1 MFIPPPLYRTFPLDA
16 VGVSGPL
23 TAAGGIGV
31 DGAMPLPP
39 RRETREKEL
48 RELRDAAMQYG
59 DANEVLNS
67 RAVEVSG
74 IRGGGCYT
82 VGRGRAGAGNTHV
95 RPHFHGARTQVMKHE
110 RQTDGPRVSTHFR
123 THISTHTCR

>member
-1 MFIPPPLYRTFPLDA
+1 
-16 VGVSGPL
+16 
-23 TAAGGIGV
+23 
-31 DGAMPLPP
+31 MPLPP

-74 IRGGGCYT
+74 GRGRT
-82 VGRGRAGAGNTHV
+82 VGRDRAGAGTMH
-95 RPHFHGARTQVMKHE
+95 RFPPTLLYGAL
-110 RQTDGPRVSTHFR
+110 
-123 THISTHTCR
+123 IW

>member
-1 MFIPPPLYRTFPLDA
+1 
-16 VGVSGPL
+16 
-23 TAAGGIGV
+23 
-31 DGAMPLPP
+31 MPLPP

-74 IRGGGCYT
+74 GEGTEEVEGAYCRQRQGGC
-82 VGRGRAGAGNTHV
+82 R
-95 RPHFHGARTQVMKHE
+95 K
-110 RQTDGPRVSTHFR
+110 
-123 THISTHTCR
+123 